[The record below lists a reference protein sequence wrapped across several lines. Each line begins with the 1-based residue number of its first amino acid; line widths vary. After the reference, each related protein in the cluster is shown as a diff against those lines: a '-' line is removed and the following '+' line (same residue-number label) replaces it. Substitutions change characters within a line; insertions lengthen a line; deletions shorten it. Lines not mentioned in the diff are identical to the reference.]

1 MDLDLVLN
9 WIGLQI
15 LRKVFEIGDFINIK
29 IVSKP
34 AVEVLSNKGPLVQNQ
49 N

>member
-34 AVEVLSNKGPLVQNQ
+34 AEVLSNKRPLVQNQ